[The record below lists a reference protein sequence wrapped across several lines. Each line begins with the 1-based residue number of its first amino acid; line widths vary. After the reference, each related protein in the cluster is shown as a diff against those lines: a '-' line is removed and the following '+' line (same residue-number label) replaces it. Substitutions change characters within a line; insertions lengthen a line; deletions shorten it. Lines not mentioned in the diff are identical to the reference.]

1 MMQRLLKNSVKPD
14 DQNENGCWLWTGQCG
29 NSGYGR
35 FPYRIT
41 VDTVNEWGEP
51 VQLKKVRHKSA
62 HREMELHCRQTD
74 VQREADLVAD
84 EWLLAVAVET
94 VSMDP
99 DEHTIEHLCCC
110 RRCIN
115 PDHWII
121 VTRAENTS
129 LMWQRVSK

>member
-1 MMQRLLKNSVKPD
+1 MVQRLLKNSVKPD
-14 DQNENGCWLWTGQCG
+14 DQNENGCWLWTGQL
-29 NSGYGR
+29 NRNGYGR
-35 FPYRIT
+35 FPYRAK
-41 VDTVNEWGEP
+41 DVNEWGEP
-51 VQLKKVRHKSA
+51 VTKIRHKSA

-94 VSMDP
+94 VEMDR
-99 DEHTIEHLCCC
+99 DTETIEHLCCC
-110 RRCIN
+110 RHCIN

-129 LMWQRVSK
+129 LMRKRIGK